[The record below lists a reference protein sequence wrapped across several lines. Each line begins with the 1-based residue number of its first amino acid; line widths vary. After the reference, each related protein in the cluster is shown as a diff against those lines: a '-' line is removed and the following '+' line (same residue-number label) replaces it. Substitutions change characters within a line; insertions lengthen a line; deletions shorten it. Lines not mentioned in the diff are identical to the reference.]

1 MPNKTELL
9 IIYSLCCRT
18 RDCPACW
25 RSDCPAG
32 NYTVRFG
39 ALDGSG
45 RKTAI
50 DEVIKLQEFLQNSM
64 YISYQ
69 SNFICGKVTP
79 VYGE

>member
-9 IIYSLCCRT
+9 IIYSLYCRT
-18 RDCPACW
+18 SDCPACW
-25 RSDCPAG
+25 RNYCPAG

-45 RKTAI
+45 RKTAVDKI
-50 DEVIKLQEFLQNSM
+50 ITLQQFLQNSM

-69 SNFICGKVTP
+69 GKFICGKVTP